1 MTKKQESPVLRHRA
15 AILAEI
21 ASIGACVRG
30 SITQKHRK
38 LADGT
43 ERVYHQLQCW
53 SDGKNKTLHIPD
65 ELVDE
70 FKAAVEGG
78 GHLDRLTKELSDSDT
93 QMVLSCGGSK
103 KKPLK

>member
-1 MTKKQESPVLRHRA
+1 MTENRGSSSLRHRA
-15 AILAEI
+15 SILAEI

-65 ELVDE
+65 ELVEE
-70 FKAAVEGG
+70 FKVAVEGG
-78 GHLDRLTKELSDSDT
+78 HRLDRLAKELSDSDT
-93 QMVLSCGGSK
+93 QLVLSCGGSK
-103 KKPLK
+103 KKPSR